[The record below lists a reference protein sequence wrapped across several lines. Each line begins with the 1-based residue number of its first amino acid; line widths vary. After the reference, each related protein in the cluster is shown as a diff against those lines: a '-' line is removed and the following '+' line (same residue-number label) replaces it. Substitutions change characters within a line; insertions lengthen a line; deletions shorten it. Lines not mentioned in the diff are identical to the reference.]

1 MTIIHHPSIGDTF
14 NQSADKAIR
23 KAICHQDT
31 VTMMFNEISVTF
43 TPSTTLEQAYQ
54 AYSDAVEERSR
65 LYRASPEGQAA
76 AQRAAEILRKHQA
89 AHDLCMHSL
98 EGVLAEGEEALLDW
112 LVKFSDACDHVG
124 VMGQDF
130 PRVCAML
137 EVHGYVE
144 GDCVGLDKQ
153 EYTQPR
159 TLARY
164 IVGQALACMR
174 AMDMGPHPMTSQ
186 FVADYHKLILEA

>member
-1 MTIIHHPSIGDTF
+1 MTIIHDACIGDTF
-14 NQSADKAIR
+14 NQSAAKAII

-54 AYSDAVEERSR
+54 SYIDAVEERSR
-65 LYRASPEGQAA
+65 LYRASPEDQAA
-76 AQRAAEILRKHQA
+76 AQRAAESLRKHQDS
-89 AHDLCMHSL
+89 HDECMQTLGTVL
-98 EGVLAEGEEALLDW
+98 EQGEEALLDW

-124 VMGQDF
+124 VMGRDF

-153 EYTQPR
+153 AYSQPR
-159 TLARY
+159 TLALY
-164 IVGQALACMR
+164 IVGQALACMK
-174 AMDMGPHPMTSQ
+174 AMNMGPHPMTSQ